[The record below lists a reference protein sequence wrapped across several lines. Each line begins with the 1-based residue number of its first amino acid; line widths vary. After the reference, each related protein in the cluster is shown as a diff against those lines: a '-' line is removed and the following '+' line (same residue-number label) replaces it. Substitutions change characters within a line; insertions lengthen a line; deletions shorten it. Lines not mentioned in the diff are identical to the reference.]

1 MKHQGGNAINGR
13 RITMGYRHYLY
24 LVDKVLLDKIHHIT
38 KDKFYKWG
46 VEVGLVDIDDEEPYL
61 PLYKIGEDFF
71 AFGKYYE
78 NTNEI
83 QQNGKP
89 FFKDKELLDRY
100 EEYEPYIVGK
110 ETVLNAIEYQKSQI
124 IKLYEDMLLRT
135 DEERLEEDFNERTKE
150 KMYEQHLRSMYSE
163 WKNGF
168 NRVFVIN
175 LDETNLT
182 ITTSCKYEYS
192 IFELVRL
199 YKATDWEKYGLIFM
213 GW

>member
-1 MKHQGGNAINGR
+1 
-13 RITMGYRHYLY
+13 
-24 LVDKVLLDKIHHIT
+24 
-38 KDKFYKWG
+38 
-46 VEVGLVDIDDEEPYL
+46 
-61 PLYKIGEDFF
+61 
-71 AFGKYYE
+71 
-78 NTNEI
+78 
-83 QQNGKP
+83 
-89 FFKDKELLDRY
+89 
-100 EEYEPYIVGK
+100 
-110 ETVLNAIEYQKSQI
+110 
-124 IKLYEDMLLRT
+124 MLFRT

-168 NRVFVIN
+168 NRVFAIN